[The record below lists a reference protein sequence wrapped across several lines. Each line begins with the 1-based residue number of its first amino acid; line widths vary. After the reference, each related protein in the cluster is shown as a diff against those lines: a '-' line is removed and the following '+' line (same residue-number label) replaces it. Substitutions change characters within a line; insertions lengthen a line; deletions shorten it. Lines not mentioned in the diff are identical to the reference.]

1 MQAFIEPPRKIPLFL
16 RLGIWL
22 STRITGKPML
32 VARLLAWYPK
42 AAYGSAVLESLV
54 AHHDREIDT
63 RMLKLIRIQASY
75 ATACP
80 FCMDMNAF
88 EYEKERIT
96 TDEFATLQTMAPL
109 DAISTLNER
118 EKLAIEYT
126 RLISQTPLM
135 IPLEFV
141 EQLKSI
147 FNDREI
153 VILATTAAQVNYWAR
168 LCSALGVPPAGFTTV
183 CEVPSRSLRQ

>member
-1 MQAFIEPPRKIPLFL
+1 MPAFIEQPRKIPWIL
-16 RLGIWL
+16 RFGIWL

-32 VARLLAWYPK
+32 VARLLVWYPK

-54 AHHDREIDT
+54 AHHDPEINT
-63 RMLKLIRIQASY
+63 RMLKLIRIQASF

-96 TDEFATLQTMAPL
+96 AEEFAALQQMAPL
-109 DAISTLNER
+109 EAITTLNER
-118 EKLAIEYT
+118 EKRAIEYT

-141 EQLKSI
+141 ETLKSL

-168 LCSALGVPPAGFTTV
+168 LCSALGVSPAGFTTV
-183 CEVPSRSLRQ
+183 CDLPPPSTQ